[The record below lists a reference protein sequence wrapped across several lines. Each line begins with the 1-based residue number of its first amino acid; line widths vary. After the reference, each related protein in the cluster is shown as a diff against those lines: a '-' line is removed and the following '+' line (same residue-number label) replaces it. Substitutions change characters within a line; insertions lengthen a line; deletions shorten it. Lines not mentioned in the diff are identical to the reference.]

1 MEDGLKEENSEKSKS
16 PTSGDKVGWIKKSSG
31 GLLSLWK
38 ERYIRLCKTQLF
50 VYEDE
55 EEQKCVES
63 LELEHYERCQD
74 LRALLKRKNRFILI
88 HSPGCKV
95 QDIKFQASTTEE
107 KELWMK
113 ALNDGINRGK
123 NKIFDEVK
131 VDESLS
137 LDHVTRG
144 RAKIAQSRRPPTRSH
159 LKEVAS
165 AMSDGIL
172 RLDLDVPDSGPPNS
186 ILVTSETAETPPP
199 KETHKPPMPPAKVPM
214 PPTEK
219 LSANPTPEDPQ
230 VKKPPIPPA
239 KPLKE
244 VAAPSE
250 NMNSVEVSNAEEE
263 KDDAS
268 EDSERTPVEDFVET
282 NPPVPPPKILSDKM
296 MVTWD
301 DPVSEFHE
309 VGTENQLTAGSEENI
324 PELNKETIKPP
335 TPPPKIF
342 KATLS
347 SKENNTEVETSEGD
361 WQPDEDSKLA
371 VNGIDGNRTTE
382 PAFQDEKEQDE
393 HSSEQG
399 AKGEGLSLPSEDQ
412 ADILEPVGGSP
423 ATKPRSSSLGELLS
437 ESPKK
442 PILWPDFQQ
451 GSVLHMVQ
459 MEKKIAYEKER
470 TEKLLQKVHC
480 GGFEQA
486 RKSNGPPVDA
496 AEELLSKATEQLR
509 QATQVLQEVKD
520 LDELRREPTSFRKG
534 VPKDLVTVYRRS
546 VP

>member
-1 MEDGLKEENSEKSKS
+1 MKGLKEENSEKLKS
-16 PTSGDKVGWIKKSSG
+16 PTSEDKVGWIKKSSG

-38 ERYIRLCKTQLF
+38 ERYIRLRKNQLF

-63 LELEHYERCQD
+63 LELEQYERCQD

-144 RAKIAQSRRPPTRSH
+144 RAKIAQGRRPPTRSH

-165 AMSDGIL
+165 ATSDGIL

-186 ILVTSETAETPPP
+186 ILVASETAETPPP
-199 KETHKPPMPPAKVPM
+199 KEIHKPPMPPAKVVM

-219 LSANPTPEDPQ
+219 LSASSTPEDPQ

-250 NMNSVEVSNAEEE
+250 NMNSVEVSDAEEE
-263 KDDAS
+263 EYDAS
-268 EDSERTPVEDFVET
+268 EDSDGAPFEEEFVET
-282 NPPVPPPKILSDKM
+282 IPPVPPPKILSDKM
-296 MVTWD
+296 KVTWD
-301 DPVSEFHE
+301 HPGSEPHE
-309 VGTENQLTAGSEENI
+309 AETENQVTAGSEENS

-342 KATLS
+342 RVALS
-347 SKENNTEVETSEGD
+347 SKENNTEVDTSEGD
-361 WQPDEDSKLA
+361 WQPDEDSNLA
-371 VNGIDGNRTTE
+371 VNGIDDNRTTE
-382 PAFQDEKEQDE
+382 PTFQDEKEQND

-399 AKGEGLSLPSEDQ
+399 AKEEGLSLPSEEQ
-412 ADILEPVGGSP
+412 ADISEPVVGSP
-423 ATKPRSSSLGELLS
+423 ATKPRSSSLGEVLS

-442 PILWPDFQQ
+442 PLPRPDFQQ
-451 GSVLHMVQ
+451 GSVLHVVQ

-470 TEKLLQKVHC
+470 TEKLLQKVQC
-480 GGFEQA
+480 EGFKQA
-486 RKSNGPPVDA
+486 QKGEGPPTD
-496 AEELLSKATEQLR
+496 AEELLSEATEQLR

-520 LDELRREPTSFRKG
+520 LGELRREPTNFRKG

-546 VP
+546 AP